1 MNDQLWQRAE
11 RAPAVAA
18 LYAQAEKEREKHPE
32 RFRIDAEEMAAK
44 ALRKSG
50 RQDFDSPGFMDRL
63 KCLVDSINQESRMN
77 ALGIRSAGKEMPA
90 DMVRGSAELARMKE
104 THPHIFRRKIVRPV
118 FIIGGSR
125 TGTTLLQRLLAADPA
140 NRSPLLWE
148 MSAATIIGKGSK
160 PEIDAAMRKAEM
172 GQQLFRFIN
181 PTMQSVHFSDAH
193 EPEECVML
201 MGTDLRNW
209 ALQSCMNVPAY
220 CKALSKEDFTESY
233 VRHRE
238 MLQMITDESDPRQ
251 WVLKAPYHLPEI
263 ESLIRA
269 YPDALIINTHRD
281 PVDTVT
287 STSSLY
293 AVFRS
298 TFSDDVN
305 PAEVGA
311 QQVEILSD
319 WFRRVIDARSRLR
332 ANSQA
337 KFFDVRY
344 SELVADPL
352 GMVRRIYEAF
362 GLDFSDRSRAAM
374 QAHLDANKRGKHGSH
389 RYTPEQF
396 GLKEGELRERF
407 AFYSSHF
414 GLS

>member
-1 MNDQLWQRAE
+1 MDNQLWQRTE

-18 LYAQAEKEREKHPE
+18 LYAQTEKEREKHPE
-32 RFRIDAEEMAAK
+32 RFRIDADEIAGK
-44 ALRKSG
+44 ALKRSG
-50 RQDFDSPGFMDRL
+50 RSGFDSKGLVERL
-63 KCLVDSINQESRMN
+63 KCLVDSINNEGRMN
-77 ALGIRSAGKEMPA
+77 ALGIKSAGKEMPA
-90 DMVRGSAELARMKE
+90 DMIRGSLELAQIKE
-104 THPHIFRRKIVRPV
+104 THPRIFERKITRPI

-125 TGTTLLQRLLAADPA
+125 TGTTLLQRLLAADPN

-148 MSAATIIGKGSK
+148 MSAATIIANGSK
-160 PEIDAAMRKAEM
+160 PEIDAAMKKAEM
-172 GQQLFRFIN
+172 GQQLLKFVN
-181 PTMQSVHFSDAH
+181 PTMQAVHFSDAH

-209 ALQSCMNVPAY
+209 ALQSCMNVPSY
-220 CKALSKEDFTESY
+220 CKRLSKDDFAESY

-238 MLQMITDESDPRQ
+238 MLQMITDEEAPRR

-263 ESLIRA
+263 DSLIKA
-269 YPDALIINTHRD
+269 YPDALVINTHRD

-298 TFSDDVN
+298 TFSDNVD
-305 PAEVGA
+305 PLEVGA

-319 WFRRVIDARSRLR
+319 WFRRVIDVRSRLPV
-332 ANSQA
+332 QGDA
-337 KFFDVRY
+337 KFFDVNY
-344 SELVADPL
+344 KELVADPL
-352 GMVRRIYEAF
+352 GMARRIYEAF
-362 GLDFSDRSRAAM
+362 GLELPERSLAAM
-374 QAHLDANKRGKHGSH
+374 RAHLDANKKGKHGSH

-396 GLKEGELRERF
+396 GLTEGALRERF
-407 AFYSSHF
+407 AFYSKHF